1 MPSPVSARLRAPS
14 LALLATVLSVGLSA
28 DASAR
33 VTKPQRERATA
44 KERVARLATSAKR
57 ACARAD
63 RVRTASARRQCRDAR
78 AKLRRARRAVRAV
91 SSAQSRRAAPVLTVS
106 GQTISWKRVADVNR
120 YKLATTVPGQPTAY
134 RVVTGLKVTPPAVP
148 GKTVNYGLRTDVD
161 GSAWAREVSISYP
174 ASTPAP
180 APTPTPGPSPAPTGF
195 EAGIV
200 SGSDVVN
207 EARYVK
213 SLAPKV
219 ARVEFDIWQPAADLR
234 AAIAAHAA
242 NGTRV
247 LLLAGFHATMPT
259 AEQARNLAGWAREFG
274 PGGSFWAGRSD
285 GHLAVR
291 EIEFGNETSYGYQY
305 GDNWD
310 RPSYSARA
318 REYALRFRD
327 AQQAIQA
334 ANPHV
339 GLLAQAD
346 DANTGSANWVNGMF
360 DAVPDLA
367 SRVAGWTIHPYGTRS
382 KWEPQFSR
390 LFSQTAARGAS
401 SSIPIYVTEW
411 GLASDNGRC
420 LSDNYGWDKCMTY
433 AAAASALHGSV
444 ADMRALYGARLR
456 AFFVY
461 QGHDQRATGVTSE
474 REHYFGALRSD
485 LGDKGAYSAEVRSL
499 LRS

>member
-1 MPSPVSARLRAPS
+1 MSSPVSARQRALS
-14 LALLATVLSVGLSA
+14 LALLATLLLVSSVSA
-28 DASAR
+28 ASAR
-33 VTKPQRERATA
+33 VAKPERQVATA
-44 KERVARLATSAKR
+44 KARVARLATSAKR
-57 ACARAD
+57 TCARSD
-63 RVRTASARRQCRDAR
+63 RVRTASARRRCRAAR
-78 AKLRRARRAVRAV
+78 VRLRRARRALRAV
-91 SSAQSRRAAPVLTVS
+91 AAAQRRRAAPVLTVS

-120 YKLATTVPGQPTAY
+120 YKLATKVPGKPTAY
-134 RVVTGLKVTPPAVP
+134 RVVSGLKVTPPTVP
-148 GKTVNYGLRTDVD
+148 GKTVSYGLRTDVD
-161 GSAWAREVSISYP
+161 GSAWPREVSITYP
-174 ASTPAP
+174 ASTPAAP
-180 APTPTPGPSPAPTGF
+180 APAPAPAPGGF

-213 SLAPKV
+213 SLAPQV
-219 ARVEFDIWQPAADLR
+219 ARVEFNVWQPASDLR

-247 LLLAGFHATMPT
+247 ILLAGFHATMPT

-274 PGGSFWAGRSD
+274 PGGSFWAGRPD

-310 RPSYSARA
+310 KPSYSARA
-318 REYALRFRD
+318 REYALRVRD

-334 ANPHV
+334 ANPRV

-346 DANTGSANWVNGMF
+346 DANTASANWVNGMF

-367 SRVAGWTIHPYGTRS
+367 SRVSGWTIHPYGPRT
-382 KWEPQFSR
+382 KWEPR
-390 LFSQTAARGAS
+390 LNRLVSQTAARGAS
-401 SSIPIYVTEW
+401 ASIPIYVTEW

-433 AAAASALHGSV
+433 AAAASALHSTV
-444 ADMRALYGARLR
+444 ADMRALYGARLH

-461 QGHDQRATGVTSE
+461 QGHDQRATAATTE

-485 LGDKGAYSAEVRSL
+485 LSDKGAYSAEVRSL